1 VVLKSPLGDLG
12 VKKLELLKLS
22 RMISQRIIFSLILLA
37 LLSGFQL
44 IKTQLTITVRNDLGN
59 TVEGAKVRLYE
70 KEEDYAEEVHVA
82 AEGVTDAK
90 GVVKFKELKAIPYFV
105 QVEKGEQ
112 NNFGGGEQTG
122 KLEANK
128 INKVTIVIQ

>member
-1 VVLKSPLGDLG
+1 
-12 VKKLELLKLS
+12 
-22 RMISQRIIFSLILLA
+22 MISQRIILSLALLV

-44 IKTQLTITVRNDLGN
+44 IKTQLTVTVRNDLGN

>member
-1 VVLKSPLGDLG
+1 MK
-12 VKKLELLKLS
+12 
-22 RMISQRIIFSLILLA
+22 SQRIFFSLALVV
-37 LLSGFQL
+37 LLSSFQL

-59 TVEGAKVRLYE
+59 TVEGASVKLYE
-70 KEEDYAEEVHVA
+70 KEEDYSKEENVA

-90 GVVKFKELKAIPYFV
+90 GVVKFKELKSLPYFV
-105 QVEKGEQ
+105 QVEKDEL